1 MKKFIFSLAF
11 SLLFVSL
18 FAQSV
23 EKGQHLKYTSSA
35 PDGSTAL
42 SFIDDIKDNLIKLES
57 VYSFYKYQLL
67 DIRTSEPVLSSFNRG
82 NTCSIDK
89 SRITPGTYSL
99 RLFTKNFIITTVI
112 TLSEAKRLMEGNDLL
127 ASE

>member
-23 EKGQHLKYTSSA
+23 QKSQNLKYTSSA

-67 DIRTSEPVLSSFNRG
+67 DIKTSEPVLSSSNRG

-89 SRITPGTYSL
+89 SRITPGTYNL